1 MEEKLKALFEEMDL
15 DDKIAV
21 HNKYCELNHYA
32 EIIVPMSEFDV
43 INESMFTGLSAS
55 EIIYKVQR
63 NCDEFDLDAKYYYWA
78 DNDELVSFSSDLGFE
93 TKVFYRDDVI
103 NYIISNQDSLG
114 NDEIAELLEM

>member
-1 MEEKLKALFEEMDL
+1 MREKLKELFEEMDL
-15 DDKIAV
+15 NEKIAV

-43 INESMFTGLSAS
+43 MNENLFTGLTAS
-55 EIIYKVQR
+55 EIVIKVQADF
-63 NCDEFDLDAKYYYWA
+63 DEFELKDNYYYWT
-78 DNDELVSFSSDLGFE
+78 DNDDIISFAGEAGFE
-93 TKVFYRDDVI
+93 DVFYKDDVI